1 MKSFFNKIR
10 LLTNNINIIIP
21 LTRRKI
27 GLWKWDIEKNRF
39 YINDFWLDKF
49 GYKKNKV
56 NTLDYWLSNVHPDDR
71 ERMKDSLNGYLNEKN
86 KNGLEFEY
94 RLKRSNGEYIW
105 LFLNGQ
111 ITKLKEGTP
120 SRMDGIFFDI
130 TGQKQIESELYTK
143 NSEIEALYE
152 ESEAQNEEMAAIMDE
167 LQNNQMEIEA
177 ANNRLKI
184 SETKFRK
191 IFEYSP
197 IGIIQSSLTGDILD
211 ANNAFCRI
219 FGYDSLEDLRLNL
232 KNTTNIYFDK
242 SSREHAIEKLSKSDN
257 FNAFNIT
264 AFRKDKSLVY
274 ENVYMMKMTD
284 EFTGEKY
291 LTTFVEDTTKLR
303 SSQFERDLFFN
314 NSGDLLSISDFDG
327 VLKQI
332 NAAWTIY
339 LGWDTDELVDI
350 NLNDLIHPDDIAKT
364 AEFRE
369 RLKSTDKIL
378 TLTNRYRTKDNEFR
392 IIRWSSIAF
401 QDINLIFSSGRD
413 ETERIEA
420 ELEVKRMWDRLD
432 VALKVGVIGLWDLDV
447 STDTLRLNSH
457 MTEFLGLES
466 DYIKLAS
473 KAWKDSIHEED
484 FPASMKAINEL
495 ISKKSETYIDEY
507 RAKMPDGR
515 YRWFFSRGKVVEFD
529 SNGNPLRIAGS
540 VMDIT
545 EQKEAESKRIELE
558 LKMQQAQKLE
568 SLGVL
573 AGGIAHDFNNL
584 LTGILGNSDILL
596 YELPQNIELQ
606 QRIVEIKRAAKLAS
620 ELTNQMLAYSGKG
633 SFIIEHIYLNDLI
646 IDMNSLLEASIS
658 KKVNLSY
665 SLLPELPG
673 IKGDATQIRQ
683 IAMNLI
689 LNGSDAIVNN
699 GTIDVTTSIVKLMPT
714 ELETLTINYNLSPG
728 EYVLLKV
735 QDSGCGIEPE
745 KLKQIFD
752 PFFTTKFT
760 GRGLGL
766 AAVSGIIRSHQ
777 AGLTVESEI
786 GKGTCF
792 KIYFPVSHDAYN
804 NDKHVKRKRPSFLNK
819 NLTILIADDEKYIR
833 DLTTK
838 MLNISGY
845 KVYLARNGREAI
857 NIFNAHKNEISCI
870 LMDLT
875 MPELDGREAF
885 TEIRKID
892 ADIPVIITSG
902 YCEFDIVSKF
912 SNEKISGF
920 LQKPYNLEDII
931 SAIEE
936 AVGSLDPEQNAE

>member
-1 MKSFFNKIR
+1 MKSLFNKLR
-10 LLTNNINIIIP
+10 QLTNNINIILP

-27 GLWKWDIEKNRF
+27 GLWRWDIDKNSF
-39 YINDFWLDKF
+39 YINDFWLDKL
-49 GYKKNKV
+49 GYKKNRV
-56 NTLDYWLSNVHPDDR
+56 NSLDYWMSNVHPDDKS
-71 ERMKDSLNGYLNEKN
+71 RMIESFNNHIINRDAE
-86 KNGLEFEY
+86 GLEFEY
-94 RLKRSNGEYIW
+94 RLKKSNNEYIW
-105 LFLNGQ
+105 FFLNGR
-111 ITKLKEGTP
+111 ITKYKKNKP
-120 SRMDGIFFDI
+120 VRMDGIFFDI
-130 TGQKQIESELYTK
+130 TGQKQIETELYTK

-167 LQNNQMEIEA
+167 LQKNQMEIEA

-191 IFEYSP
+191 IFETSP

-211 ANNAFCRI
+211 ANEAFCRI

-232 KNTTNIYFDK
+232 KNTTNIYYDK
-242 SSREHAIEKLSKSDN
+242 KARQSAIEKLSRSDSY
-257 FNAFNIT
+257 NAFNIT
-264 AFRKDKSLVY
+264 AFRKDGSLVY
-274 ENVYMMKMTD
+274 ENVYMLKMTD

-314 NSGDLLSISDFDG
+314 HSGDLISISDFDG
-327 VLKQI
+327 KLKQI
-332 NAAWTIY
+332 NAAWSEY
-339 LGWDTDELVDI
+339 LGWNTDELI
-350 NLNDLIHPDDIAKT
+350 NSNLNELIHPDDISKT
-364 AEFRE
+364 DEFRE
-369 RLKSTDKIL
+369 RLKRSDKIL
-378 TLTNRYRTKDNEFR
+378 TLTNRFRTRNDDYR

-401 QDINLIFSSGRD
+401 KDINLVFSSGRD

-420 ELEVKRMWDRLD
+420 ELELKGMWDRLD
-432 VALKVGVIGLWDLDV
+432 IALKIGVIGLWDLDV
-447 STDTLRLNSH
+447 RTDTLRINRH
-457 MTEFLGLES
+457 MIDFLGLKS
-466 DYIKLAS
+466 DFIKPAS
-473 KAWKDSIHEED
+473 QAWKAYIHEED
-484 FPASMKAINEL
+484 FPDSMKAMNDL
-495 ISKKSETYIDEY
+495 IRKKSETYIDEY

-515 YRWFFSRGKVVEFD
+515 YRWFFSRGKVVESD
-529 SNGNPLRIAGS
+529 SGGNPLRISGS

-596 YELPQNIELQ
+596 YELPKNIELQ

-633 SFIIEHIYLNDLI
+633 SFIIEHLDLNDLI

-665 SLLPELPG
+665 TLSPELPG
-673 IKGDATQIRQ
+673 LKGDATQIRQ
-683 IAMNLI
+683 IVMNLI
-689 LNGSDAIVNN
+689 LNGSDAIENN
-699 GTIDVTTSIVKLMPT
+699 GTIDVTTSVVKLTT
-714 ELETLTINYNLSPG
+714 EDLESLTINYNPVPG
-728 EYVLLKV
+728 EFVLLKV
-735 QDSGCGIEPE
+735 KDSGCGIEEE

-766 AAVSGIIRSHQ
+766 AAVSGIIRSHH
-777 AGLTVESEI
+777 AGLSVESEI

-792 KIYFPVSHDAYN
+792 KIYFPVSHDIYSS
-804 NDKHVKRKRPSFLNK
+804 DKPVKRKRPSFVNR
-819 NLTILIADDEKYIR
+819 NLTVLIADDEKYIR
-833 DLTTK
+833 DLTTR

-845 KVYLARNGREAI
+845 KVHLARNGREAI
-857 NIFNAHKNEISCI
+857 SIFKEKRDEISCI

-892 ADIPVIITSG
+892 PKVPVIITSG

-912 SNEKISGF
+912 SDEKISGF
-920 LQKPYNLEDII
+920 LQKPYNLEDVL
-931 SAIEE
+931 SAIED
-936 AVGSLDPEQNAE
+936 AVDNNDQNDD